1 MRPIETTQPITFT
14 YEDVTYKRTAPNK
27 YVKVIGDTE
36 VSVEKETSNDLMEAL
51 LAGEIVKTD
60 KAVAR

>member
-1 MRPIETTQPITFT
+1 MRPIETTHPITFT

-27 YVKVIGDTE
+27 YVKIVDGKEIE
-36 VSVEKETSNDLMEAL
+36 VEKSTSNHLMEAL
-51 LAGEIVKTD
+51 MAGEIKTD